1 MGTKYI
7 FMFTFLAV
15 QVLCDQ
21 KNSLTFVIDDTSS
34 MYDDISQVR
43 SAAKSII
50 DIVLNEKSSQIE
62 DIVVVTFN
70 DPTFGFRHRT
80 RNEVELKQALDRIHV
95 HEGGDCEEMSLSGI
109 KVALEESQP
118 GSYLFVFSDASAK
131 DYRKFNEI
139 KALCQ
144 EKQSQI
150 VFVLTGDCGSLSS
163 PDSQV
168 YYKIAAASNGQVF
181 RISKGE
187 VGQVGTA
194 THLIIS
200 VKDDEHS
207 VNIQNVEILDMNERV
222 IQRLPLTSAK
232 PLSTELEGNMQ
243 LYDHE
248 IRRGKPKPHITWYFR
263 QRGASQFKLLPG
275 KTDDVL
281 PMNNV
286 LVRDTGDYQC
296 VVENIAGRATH
307 ILQLEVFGLPAF
319 EKSPSVLEVRQ
330 SANLDIQ
337 CKIRSGNPPPAITWQ
352 FKTSETGEFHI
363 IDNFGERLR
372 IFNVQQSNS
381 GFYKC
386 EAKNNIGTAQ
396 QITQVIVLAPA
407 RIVFIP
413 PNSPFYEGVEGDV
426 VMRLPCTAVGFPKP
440 SVSWIVDQ
448 DVVGKDKSRSLYVE
462 DDVFYLKNPQ
472 RFNSSN
478 YSKNITHT
486 YVCHAVND
494 FGKDKQSYEVTVL
507 QYADYESN
515 NTDEKYAEAKKP
527 YDLNC
532 PLPYTDPNSVRW
544 FYDSTIMNKTG
555 PILHFDDPTRANSG
569 NYTCRVSDLN
579 GAASYTIELK
589 FDYPPSVSRLVYEAE
604 WNGNEEEIT
613 CNAEILY
620 GKYEWF
626 YRGVKVKEAYADKL
640 ELSLIGWGQY
650 VCRVTNPLGT
660 LNITYNIHAKDKPER
675 PCESIEECCY
685 ESVQLVN
692 AADVSAGPAE
702 KATFRKP
709 LNTVSY
715 CKPNDENTT
724 SWHDIE
730 TKVREKASQSRL
742 MIWSGT
748 VNFTTVDKLLV
759 PQYLWKVVKDL
770 DNEEILTIVHS
781 NEQAPQAAS
790 LCENVCQKSWF
801 EPYGPRTYCFWV
813 EAATGK
819 MDAKYIFWLTFLVAQ
834 ASCEQKK
841 SLTFVIDSTI
851 SMKDDIT
858 HVRKAAKSIMDIVLK
873 EKSSQIEDI
882 VLVVFVLTGD
892 CGDFGSPKSQVYYKI
907 AAASNGQVFRISK
920 GEVGQIFDYVK
931 ETIKG
936 DMTVITSE
944 VVPPHKWYTV
954 HVRTTTHLIISVK
967 DDEHSVNI
975 QNVEILDMNER
986 VIQRL
991 PLTNVGGS
999 VYATTKFLPPNAMFK
1014 VARGASQFK
1023 LLPGKADDVLLMN
1036 NVLVRDTGDY
1046 QCVAEN
1052 IAGRATHIVQLEVFG
1067 LPAFEKS
1074 PSVLEV
1080 RQSANLDIQCKI
1092 RSGNPPPAITWQFKT
1107 SETGEYHNI
1116 DNFGELLRIFNV
1128 QQSNSGFYKCEAKN
1142 NIGTTQQIAQVIVLV
1157 NPEFEDTPAKITE
1170 KENAPVTLM
1179 CKIRRGKPKPH
1190 ITWYFRQRGASQFK
1204 LLPGKTDDVLL
1215 MNNVLVR
1222 DTGDY
1227 QCVAENIAGRATH
1240 KVQLEV
1246 FGLPAF
1252 EKSPSVLKVRQSAN
1266 LDIQC
1271 KIRSGNPPPAITWQ
1285 FKTSETGEYHNI
1297 DNFGELLRI
1306 FNVQQSNSGFYKCEA
1321 KNNIGT
1327 TQQIAQVIVLVNPE
1341 FEDTPAK
1348 ITEKENAPVTLKCK
1362 IRRGKPKPHITWYF
1376 RQRGASQFKL
1386 LPGKTDDVLLMNVLV
1401 RDTGDYQCV
1410 AENIAGRATHKVQ
1423 LEVFGLPAFEKSPS
1437 VLEVRQSANLDI
1449 QCKIRSGNPPPAITW
1464 QFKTSET
1471 GEYHNIDNFGEL
1483 LRIFNV
1489 QQSNS
1494 GFYKCEAK
1502 NNIGTTQQ
1510 IAQVIVLVN
1519 PEFEDTPAKIM
1530 EKENAPVTLKC
1541 KLHKG
1546 NPRPKITWYFQASGS
1561 KNFTTLSNSGEE
1573 LRLPAVQLKDSGEYR
1588 CVAENSAGRDER
1600 TMMVTVLTP
1609 ARIVF
1614 IPPNSPFYEG
1624 VEGDV
1629 VMRLPCTAVGFPKPS
1644 VSWIVD
1650 QDVVGKDKSRSLYV
1664 EDDVFY
1670 LKNPQRFNSSNYSKN
1685 ITHTYVCHAVNDFGK
1700 DKQSYEVTVLQYAD
1714 YESNNTD
1721 EKYAEA
1727 KKPYDLNCPL
1737 PYTDPNSV
1745 RWFYDLTIMNKT
1757 GPILHFDD
1765 PTRANSGNY
1774 TCRVSDLNGAASY
1787 TIELKFDYPPSVS
1800 RLVYEAEWNGNEE
1813 EITCNAEIL
1822 YGKYEWFYRGV
1833 KVKEAYDDKLEL
1845 SLIGWGQYV
1854 CRVTNPLGTL
1864 NITYNI
1870 HAKDDWPKSKS
1881 YSQSES
1887 NSFMKFPN
1895 TKSII
1900 ATCDHEDLFLVDGV
1914 TYKLSELDC
1923 KHEVSSSVVPIKECL
1938 GSDTTMMSVGFNV
1951 NGFLDVYKSCL
1962 DTKRNVV
1969 LFTEV
1974 ITTGADQFGYTDKPE
1989 RPCESIEEC
1998 CYESVQLV
2006 NAADVSAGPAEK
2018 ATFGKPLNTV
2028 SYCKPNDENTTSWHD
2043 IETKVREKA
2052 SQSRLMIWSGT
2063 VNYTTVDKLL
2073 VPQYLWKVVKDLDN
2087 EEILTIVHSNEQA
2100 PQASLCESVCQKSW
2114 FEPYGPRT
2122 YCCRLEEFKKVF
2134 NLTINF

>member
-1 MGTKYI
+1 
-7 FMFTFLAV
+7 
-15 QVLCDQ
+15 
-21 KNSLTFVIDDTSS
+21 
-34 MYDDISQVR
+34 
-43 SAAKSII
+43 
-50 DIVLNEKSSQIE
+50 
-62 DIVVVTFN
+62 
-70 DPTFGFRHRT
+70 
-80 RNEVELKQALDRIHV
+80 
-95 HEGGDCEEMSLSGI
+95 
-109 KVALEESQP
+109 
-118 GSYLFVFSDASAK
+118 
-131 DYRKFNEI
+131 
-139 KALCQ
+139 
-144 EKQSQI
+144 
-150 VFVLTGDCGSLSS
+150 
-163 PDSQV
+163 
-168 YYKIAAASNGQVF
+168 
-181 RISKGE
+181 
-187 VGQVGTA
+187 
-194 THLIIS
+194 
-200 VKDDEHS
+200 
-207 VNIQNVEILDMNERV
+207 
-222 IQRLPLTSAK
+222 
-232 PLSTELEGNMQ
+232 
-243 LYDHE
+243 
-248 IRRGKPKPHITWYFR
+248 
-263 QRGASQFKLLPG
+263 
-275 KTDDVL
+275 
-281 PMNNV
+281 
-286 LVRDTGDYQC
+286 
-296 VVENIAGRATH
+296 
-307 ILQLEVFGLPAF
+307 
-319 EKSPSVLEVRQ
+319 
-330 SANLDIQ
+330 
-337 CKIRSGNPPPAITWQ
+337 
-352 FKTSETGEFHI
+352 
-363 IDNFGERLR
+363 
-372 IFNVQQSNS
+372 
-381 GFYKC
+381 
-386 EAKNNIGTAQ
+386 
-396 QITQVIVLAPA
+396 
-407 RIVFIP
+407 
-413 PNSPFYEGVEGDV
+413 
-426 VMRLPCTAVGFPKP
+426 
-440 SVSWIVDQ
+440 
-448 DVVGKDKSRSLYVE
+448 
-462 DDVFYLKNPQ
+462 
-472 RFNSSN
+472 
-478 YSKNITHT
+478 
-486 YVCHAVND
+486 
-494 FGKDKQSYEVTVL
+494 
-507 QYADYESN
+507 
-515 NTDEKYAEAKKP
+515 
-527 YDLNC
+527 
-532 PLPYTDPNSVRW
+532 
-544 FYDSTIMNKTG
+544 
-555 PILHFDDPTRANSG
+555 
-569 NYTCRVSDLN
+569 
-579 GAASYTIELK
+579 
-589 FDYPPSVSRLVYEAE
+589 
-604 WNGNEEEIT
+604 
-613 CNAEILY
+613 
-620 GKYEWF
+620 
-626 YRGVKVKEAYADKL
+626 
-640 ELSLIGWGQY
+640 
-650 VCRVTNPLGT
+650 
-660 LNITYNIHAKDKPER
+660 
-675 PCESIEECCY
+675 
-685 ESVQLVN
+685 
-692 AADVSAGPAE
+692 
-702 KATFRKP
+702 
-709 LNTVSY
+709 
-715 CKPNDENTT
+715 
-724 SWHDIE
+724 
-730 TKVREKASQSRL
+730 
-742 MIWSGT
+742 
-748 VNFTTVDKLLV
+748 
-759 PQYLWKVVKDL
+759 
-770 DNEEILTIVHS
+770 
-781 NEQAPQAAS
+781 
-790 LCENVCQKSWF
+790 
-801 EPYGPRTYCFWV
+801 
-813 EAATGK
+813 

-882 VLVVFVLTGD
+882 VLVIFRDPGWEFRKRTRDEAELKKALDDINLIGNWDCPEMCLSGIKMGLEQSQPGSFLYVFTDASAKDYKKFDEIKNLCQEKQIQVVFVLTGD

-954 HVRTTTHLIISVK
+954 HFNIDDKTEYALVSASGFNVQLKIRNQFKKKVRGIEVTWTKNVKALKLVGLRPGAYKAFVHGSSDVNVMIFGRTDFNFNFGFSNKTENSLKYTEAQPTQGTTTHLIISVK

-1014 VARGASQFK
+1014 VAVTATARSTGKAIRRIANTPVEPIKPVVVKPEISDTEKILKAKEGEKVNIHCRIRRGKPKPHITWYFRQRGASQFK

-1179 CKIRRGKPKPH
+1179 CKLRKGNPRPKITWYFQASGSKIFTTLSNNGEELRLPAVQVKDSGEYRCVAENSAGRGVRTMMVTVLVRPEISDTEKILKAKEGEKVNIHCRIRRGKPKPH

-1362 IRRGKPKPHITWYF
+1362 LRKGNPRPKITWYFQASGSKHFTTLSNSGEELRLPAVQLKDSGEYRCVAENSAGRDERTMTVTVLVKPEISDTEKILKAKEGEKVNIHCRIRRGKPKPHITWYF

-1600 TMMVTVLTP
+1600 TMMVTVLTAPEIERSTPSIIRVKENTTISIPCRLSNGFPKPTITWWYMDANSTEYAAIPDSNADFLHLEHIQLTKAGHYKCVARNTVGHTDKDVQIIVEAP

-1870 HAKDDWPKSKS
+1870 HAKDCIIEKNLSKTKNLPLVLDMSLAWPTFHRQNQYQIIPKSEKFTFICQDDWPKSKS

>member
-187 VGQVGTA
+187 VGQVLEYVKETIKGDKTVITSKVVPPNKWYAVHFNIDDKTEYALVSASGFNVQLKVRNQFNKELGGIEVTWTKNVKALKLVGLRPGAYKAFVHGSSDVNVMIFGRTDFNFNFGFSNKTENSLKYTEAQPTQGTA

-222 IQRLPLTSAK
+222 IQRLPLTSVGGSVYATTKFLPPNAMFKVAVTATARRTGKAIRRIANTPVEPIKPVVVAPEISDTEKILKAK
-232 PLSTELEGNMQ
+232 EGEKINI
-243 LYDHE
+243 HCR

-396 QITQVIVLAPA
+396 QITQVIVLVNPEFEDTPAKIMEKENKPVTLKCKLRKGNPRPKITWYFQASGSKIFTTLSNSGEELRLPAVQLKDSGEYRCVAENSAGRDERTMTVTVLAAPGIERSTPSIIRVKENTTISIPCRLSNGFPKPTITWWYMDANSTEYVAIPDSNADFLHLEHIQLTKAGHYKCVARNTVGHTDKDVQIIVEAPA

-660 LNITYNIHAKDKPER
+660 LNITYNIHAKDCIIEKILSKTKNLPLVLDMSLAWPTFHRQNQYQIIPKSEKLTLICQDDWPKSKIYSQSESNSFMKFPNTKSIIATCDHEDLFLVDGVSYKLSELDCKHEVSSSVVPIKECLGSDTTMMSVGFNVNGFLDVYKSCLDTKRNVVLYTEVITTGADQFGYTDKPER

-801 EPYGPRTYCFWV
+801 EPYGPRTYC
-813 EAATGK
+813 
-819 MDAKYIFWLTFLVAQ
+819 
-834 ASCEQKK
+834 
-841 SLTFVIDSTI
+841 
-851 SMKDDIT
+851 
-858 HVRKAAKSIMDIVLK
+858 
-873 EKSSQIEDI
+873 
-882 VLVVFVLTGD
+882 
-892 CGDFGSPKSQVYYKI
+892 
-907 AAASNGQVFRISK
+907 
-920 GEVGQIFDYVK
+920 
-931 ETIKG
+931 
-936 DMTVITSE
+936 
-944 VVPPHKWYTV
+944 
-954 HVRTTTHLIISVK
+954 
-967 DDEHSVNI
+967 
-975 QNVEILDMNER
+975 
-986 VIQRL
+986 
-991 PLTNVGGS
+991 
-999 VYATTKFLPPNAMFK
+999 
-1014 VARGASQFK
+1014 
-1023 LLPGKADDVLLMN
+1023 
-1036 NVLVRDTGDY
+1036 
-1046 QCVAEN
+1046 
-1052 IAGRATHIVQLEVFG
+1052 
-1067 LPAFEKS
+1067 
-1074 PSVLEV
+1074 
-1080 RQSANLDIQCKI
+1080 
-1092 RSGNPPPAITWQFKT
+1092 
-1107 SETGEYHNI
+1107 
-1116 DNFGELLRIFNV
+1116 
-1128 QQSNSGFYKCEAKN
+1128 
-1142 NIGTTQQIAQVIVLV
+1142 
-1157 NPEFEDTPAKITE
+1157 
-1170 KENAPVTLM
+1170 
-1179 CKIRRGKPKPH
+1179 
-1190 ITWYFRQRGASQFK
+1190 
-1204 LLPGKTDDVLL
+1204 
-1215 MNNVLVR
+1215 
-1222 DTGDY
+1222 
-1227 QCVAENIAGRATH
+1227 
-1240 KVQLEV
+1240 
-1246 FGLPAF
+1246 
-1252 EKSPSVLKVRQSAN
+1252 
-1266 LDIQC
+1266 
-1271 KIRSGNPPPAITWQ
+1271 
-1285 FKTSETGEYHNI
+1285 
-1297 DNFGELLRI
+1297 
-1306 FNVQQSNSGFYKCEA
+1306 
-1321 KNNIGT
+1321 
-1327 TQQIAQVIVLVNPE
+1327 
-1341 FEDTPAK
+1341 
-1348 ITEKENAPVTLKCK
+1348 
-1362 IRRGKPKPHITWYF
+1362 
-1376 RQRGASQFKL
+1376 
-1386 LPGKTDDVLLMNVLV
+1386 
-1401 RDTGDYQCV
+1401 
-1410 AENIAGRATHKVQ
+1410 
-1423 LEVFGLPAFEKSPS
+1423 
-1437 VLEVRQSANLDI
+1437 
-1449 QCKIRSGNPPPAITW
+1449 
-1464 QFKTSET
+1464 
-1471 GEYHNIDNFGEL
+1471 
-1483 LRIFNV
+1483 
-1489 QQSNS
+1489 
-1494 GFYKCEAK
+1494 
-1502 NNIGTTQQ
+1502 
-1510 IAQVIVLVN
+1510 
-1519 PEFEDTPAKIM
+1519 
-1530 EKENAPVTLKC
+1530 
-1541 KLHKG
+1541 
-1546 NPRPKITWYFQASGS
+1546 
-1561 KNFTTLSNSGEE
+1561 
-1573 LRLPAVQLKDSGEYR
+1573 
-1588 CVAENSAGRDER
+1588 
-1600 TMMVTVLTP
+1600 
-1609 ARIVF
+1609 
-1614 IPPNSPFYEG
+1614 
-1624 VEGDV
+1624 
-1629 VMRLPCTAVGFPKPS
+1629 
-1644 VSWIVD
+1644 
-1650 QDVVGKDKSRSLYV
+1650 
-1664 EDDVFY
+1664 
-1670 LKNPQRFNSSNYSKN
+1670 
-1685 ITHTYVCHAVNDFGK
+1685 
-1700 DKQSYEVTVLQYAD
+1700 
-1714 YESNNTD
+1714 
-1721 EKYAEA
+1721 
-1727 KKPYDLNCPL
+1727 
-1737 PYTDPNSV
+1737 
-1745 RWFYDLTIMNKT
+1745 
-1757 GPILHFDD
+1757 
-1765 PTRANSGNY
+1765 
-1774 TCRVSDLNGAASY
+1774 
-1787 TIELKFDYPPSVS
+1787 
-1800 RLVYEAEWNGNEE
+1800 
-1813 EITCNAEIL
+1813 
-1822 YGKYEWFYRGV
+1822 
-1833 KVKEAYDDKLEL
+1833 
-1845 SLIGWGQYV
+1845 
-1854 CRVTNPLGTL
+1854 
-1864 NITYNI
+1864 
-1870 HAKDDWPKSKS
+1870 
-1881 YSQSES
+1881 
-1887 NSFMKFPN
+1887 
-1895 TKSII
+1895 
-1900 ATCDHEDLFLVDGV
+1900 
-1914 TYKLSELDC
+1914 
-1923 KHEVSSSVVPIKECL
+1923 
-1938 GSDTTMMSVGFNV
+1938 
-1951 NGFLDVYKSCL
+1951 
-1962 DTKRNVV
+1962 
-1969 LFTEV
+1969 
-1974 ITTGADQFGYTDKPE
+1974 
-1989 RPCESIEEC
+1989 
-1998 CYESVQLV
+1998 
-2006 NAADVSAGPAEK
+2006 
-2018 ATFGKPLNTV
+2018 
-2028 SYCKPNDENTTSWHD
+2028 
-2043 IETKVREKA
+2043 
-2052 SQSRLMIWSGT
+2052 
-2063 VNYTTVDKLL
+2063 
-2073 VPQYLWKVVKDLDN
+2073 
-2087 EEILTIVHSNEQA
+2087 
-2100 PQASLCESVCQKSW
+2100 
-2114 FEPYGPRT
+2114 
-2122 YCCRLEEFKKVF
+2122 CRLQEFKKVF

>member
-1 MGTKYI
+1 
-7 FMFTFLAV
+7 
-15 QVLCDQ
+15 
-21 KNSLTFVIDDTSS
+21 
-34 MYDDISQVR
+34 
-43 SAAKSII
+43 
-50 DIVLNEKSSQIE
+50 
-62 DIVVVTFN
+62 
-70 DPTFGFRHRT
+70 
-80 RNEVELKQALDRIHV
+80 
-95 HEGGDCEEMSLSGI
+95 
-109 KVALEESQP
+109 
-118 GSYLFVFSDASAK
+118 
-131 DYRKFNEI
+131 
-139 KALCQ
+139 
-144 EKQSQI
+144 
-150 VFVLTGDCGSLSS
+150 
-163 PDSQV
+163 
-168 YYKIAAASNGQVF
+168 
-181 RISKGE
+181 
-187 VGQVGTA
+187 
-194 THLIIS
+194 
-200 VKDDEHS
+200 
-207 VNIQNVEILDMNERV
+207 
-222 IQRLPLTSAK
+222 
-232 PLSTELEGNMQ
+232 
-243 LYDHE
+243 
-248 IRRGKPKPHITWYFR
+248 
-263 QRGASQFKLLPG
+263 
-275 KTDDVL
+275 
-281 PMNNV
+281 
-286 LVRDTGDYQC
+286 
-296 VVENIAGRATH
+296 
-307 ILQLEVFGLPAF
+307 
-319 EKSPSVLEVRQ
+319 
-330 SANLDIQ
+330 
-337 CKIRSGNPPPAITWQ
+337 
-352 FKTSETGEFHI
+352 
-363 IDNFGERLR
+363 
-372 IFNVQQSNS
+372 
-381 GFYKC
+381 
-386 EAKNNIGTAQ
+386 
-396 QITQVIVLAPA
+396 
-407 RIVFIP
+407 
-413 PNSPFYEGVEGDV
+413 
-426 VMRLPCTAVGFPKP
+426 
-440 SVSWIVDQ
+440 
-448 DVVGKDKSRSLYVE
+448 
-462 DDVFYLKNPQ
+462 
-472 RFNSSN
+472 
-478 YSKNITHT
+478 
-486 YVCHAVND
+486 
-494 FGKDKQSYEVTVL
+494 
-507 QYADYESN
+507 
-515 NTDEKYAEAKKP
+515 
-527 YDLNC
+527 
-532 PLPYTDPNSVRW
+532 
-544 FYDSTIMNKTG
+544 
-555 PILHFDDPTRANSG
+555 
-569 NYTCRVSDLN
+569 
-579 GAASYTIELK
+579 
-589 FDYPPSVSRLVYEAE
+589 
-604 WNGNEEEIT
+604 
-613 CNAEILY
+613 
-620 GKYEWF
+620 
-626 YRGVKVKEAYADKL
+626 
-640 ELSLIGWGQY
+640 
-650 VCRVTNPLGT
+650 
-660 LNITYNIHAKDKPER
+660 
-675 PCESIEECCY
+675 
-685 ESVQLVN
+685 
-692 AADVSAGPAE
+692 
-702 KATFRKP
+702 
-709 LNTVSY
+709 
-715 CKPNDENTT
+715 
-724 SWHDIE
+724 
-730 TKVREKASQSRL
+730 
-742 MIWSGT
+742 
-748 VNFTTVDKLLV
+748 
-759 PQYLWKVVKDL
+759 
-770 DNEEILTIVHS
+770 
-781 NEQAPQAAS
+781 
-790 LCENVCQKSWF
+790 
-801 EPYGPRTYCFWV
+801 
-813 EAATGK
+813 

-882 VLVVFVLTGD
+882 VLVIFRDPGWEFRKRTRDEAELKKALDDINLIGNWDCPEMCLSGIKMGLEQSQPGSFLYVFTDASAKDYKKFDEIKNLCQEKQIQVVFVLTGD

-954 HVRTTTHLIISVK
+954 HFNIDDKTEYALVSASGFNVQLKIRNQFKKKVRGIEVTWTKNVKALKLVGLRPGAYKAFVHGSSDVNVMIFGRTDFNFNFGFSNKTENSLKYTEAQPTQGTTTHLIISVK

-1014 VARGASQFK
+1014 VAVTATARSTGKAIRRIANTPVEPIKPVVVKPEISDTEKILKAKEGEKVNIHCRIRRGKPKPHITWYFRQRGASQFK

-1179 CKIRRGKPKPH
+1179 CKLRKGNPRPKITWYFQASGSKIFTTLSNNGEELRLPAVQVKDSGEYRCVAENSAGRGVRTMMVTVLVRPEISDTEKILKAKEGEKVNIHCRIRRGKPKPH

-1362 IRRGKPKPHITWYF
+1362 
-1376 RQRGASQFKL
+1376 
-1386 LPGKTDDVLLMNVLV
+1386 
-1401 RDTGDYQCV
+1401 
-1410 AENIAGRATHKVQ
+1410 
-1423 LEVFGLPAFEKSPS
+1423 
-1437 VLEVRQSANLDI
+1437 
-1449 QCKIRSGNPPPAITW
+1449 
-1464 QFKTSET
+1464 
-1471 GEYHNIDNFGEL
+1471 
-1483 LRIFNV
+1483 LR
-1489 QQSNS
+1489 
-1494 GFYKCEAK
+1494 
-1502 NNIGTTQQ
+1502 
-1510 IAQVIVLVN
+1510 
-1519 PEFEDTPAKIM
+1519 
-1530 EKENAPVTLKC
+1530 
-1541 KLHKG
+1541 KG

-1561 KNFTTLSNSGEE
+1561 KHFTTLSNSGEE

-1600 TMMVTVLTP
+1600 TMTVTVLAAPEIERSTPSIIRVKENTTISIPCRLSNGFPKPTITWWYMDANSTEYAAIPDSNADFLHLEHIQLTKAGHYKCVARNTVGHTDKDVQIIVEAP

-1870 HAKDDWPKSKS
+1870 HAKDCIIEKNLSKTKNLPLVLDMSLAWPTFHRQNQYQIIPKSEKFTFICQDDWPKSKS